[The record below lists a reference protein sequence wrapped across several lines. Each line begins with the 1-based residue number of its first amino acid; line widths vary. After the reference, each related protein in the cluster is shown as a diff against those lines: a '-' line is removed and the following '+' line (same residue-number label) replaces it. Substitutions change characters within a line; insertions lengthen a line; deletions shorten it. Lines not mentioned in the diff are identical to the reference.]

1 MAKLVLGG
9 DNNSATPA
17 FITLQEKE
25 VPTKKF
31 GLDIDYCIPGKVV
44 DGVYVYDEE
53 SSTKPIHVNCQ
64 GITRFEAGFP
74 QLFQYSHYV
83 ESVNLQD
90 LQILDGSRTFEYLF
104 FGCVNLTEINLDSLE
119 IITNDEICNV
129 ENAWWGEGWTAHQMF
144 MQTGISTID
153 LNALHT
159 IHGAY
164 AATRM
169 FNGCP
174 NLTTANLPS
183 LTTVDGGAAANSLFG
198 ACPNLKT
205 INMPNLRT
213 IKGDYAGFYM
223 FESTGLETYTF
234 ESLEEVTGEDC
245 LMGLFYLCQEIQSVY
260 FPQLTTISP
269 TAFNQAFYESSISE
283 IHFRTDMQ
291 ETVENLSGYDMKFG
305 ASNAEIIFD
314 L

>member
-9 DNNSATPA
+9 DNNSVTPA
-17 FITLQEKE
+17 FITFQEKE

-31 GLDIDYCIPGKVV
+31 GFSVDDFVPGKVV
-44 DGVYVYDEE
+44 DGVYVNTNED
-53 SSTKPIHVNCQ
+53 SSPLNVDCK
-64 GITRFEAGFP
+64 GIIRFDSQFP
-74 QLFQYSHYV
+74 TLFQYNLLV
-83 ESVNLQD
+83 ESVSLQD
-90 LQILDGSRTFEYLF
+90 LQIMNGNSTFENAFLECSNLTYVNLDG
-104 FGCVNLTEINLDSLE
+104 LE
-119 IITNDEICNV
+119 IITNDEVCTV
-129 ENAWWGEGWTAHQMF
+129 DNAWMGYGWTAHQMF
-144 MQTGISTID
+144 GRTGIHTISA
-153 LNALHT
+153 NNLHT

-169 FNGCP
+169 FFEC
-174 NLTTANLPS
+174 PS
-183 LTTVDGGAAANSLFG
+183 LTTVNLLSLTTIDGGAAANSLFG
-198 ACPNLKT
+198 TCPNLKT

-234 ESLEEVTGEDC
+234 ESLKEVTGEDC

-260 FPQLTTISP
+260 FPQLTTISL

-291 ETVENLSGYDMKFG
+291 ETVENLYGYDMKFG
-305 ASNAEIIFD
+305 ANNAEIIFD